1 MTEVTLRDN
10 SFSLAFGQTMVT
22 FAENYI
28 NSLSENSMIF
38 NIITDV
44 YVSVVDQ
51 WQGREQRRTVIAF
64 IVELVNEISLILQ
77 TSSLEAIW
85 VGLFDAVEIFI
96 NQ

>member
-1 MTEVTLRDN
+1 
-10 SFSLAFGQTMVT
+10 
-22 FAENYI
+22 
-28 NSLSENSMIF
+28 MIF